1 MERIGRYEITGEL
14 GRGAMGVVY
23 RAQDPAIG
31 RTVAIKT
38 IRLGEITDPAEHQRL
53 RERLMR
59 EARSAGLLSHPS
71 IVTIYD
77 VGEEGDMAYIA
88 MEFVQGHT
96 LEQLVRKHGP
106 LAGQQLIQV
115 LRETAEALDYAHA
128 RGIIHRDVKP
138 ANIMIADSGA
148 VKITDFGVAKIASQ
162 NMTQADTILG
172 TPSFMSPEQIE
183 GKPIDGRSDQFA
195 LAVITYELLTGE
207 KPFAGDTLPGL
218 LYQIVKQEPTSPHLL
233 NASLREPVS
242 RVIAQ
247 AMDKNLEQRFLKC
260 TAFVRALESALND
273 STGWRPIP
281 QGAAATQETMIASG
295 SMSGAPAPSPLPP
308 PRRRPSEESTE
319 QVRRRWPAVLTVFGL
334 LALSG
339 AGYLYYLNRPYV
351 ATTQMEAGAEPPP
364 VAADPNADGKPSP
377 MLPPQDTPPPP
388 VTSTEPET
396 PVETPAPTPAEPKTA
411 SKAPPPRTTPPSEVP
426 PGTTILDIITVPGG
440 ATVSVDSGRS
450 SCVTPCPQSLENG
463 RHTLAFTLPGYRPT
477 VRIVNLPQE
486 TTVNVS
492 LLRSEGTLMI
502 RSNPPGASILVDDK
516 VRTER
521 TPTTLTL
528 PAGHHK
534 ITLRRNGSP
543 DYSETIEIKD
553 QVITNINVNW

>member
-1 MERIGRYEITGEL
+1 MERIGRYQITGEL

-38 IRLGEITDPAEHQRL
+38 IRLGDITDSGEHQRL

-77 VGEEGDMAYIA
+77 VGEQDDMAYIA
-88 MEFVQGHT
+88 MEFVQGHS
-96 LEQLVRKHGP
+96 LEQLMRRHGP
-106 LAGQQLIQV
+106 LAGPQIVQI
-115 LRETAEALDYAHA
+115 LRDTAEALDYAHA
-128 RGIIHRDVKP
+128 RGIVHRDVKP
-138 ANIMIADSGA
+138 ANIMIAESGA

-183 GKPIDGRSDQFA
+183 GRPVDGRSDQFA

-207 KPFAGDTLPGL
+207 KPFVGDTLPGL
-218 LYQIVKQEPTSPHLL
+218 LYQIVRQEPTSPHLL

-242 RVIAQ
+242 RVLAQ

-281 QGAAATQETMIASG
+281 QGAAATQETMIASS
-295 SMSGAPAPSPLPP
+295 SMSGTPQPPVLPP
-308 PRRRPSEESTE
+308 PRRRPHDEST
-319 QVRRRWPAVLTVFGL
+319 QHTQRRRWPAVLAVAGVLAAAGL
-334 LALSG
+334 
-339 AGYLYYLNRPYV
+339 GYLYYLERPYI
-351 ATTQMEAGAEPPP
+351 APTRAEPDSAPAPP
-364 VAADPNADGKPSP
+364 ASDPNAAEKPSP
-377 MLPPQDTPPPP
+377 LPSPGAPT
-388 VTSTEPET
+388 
-396 PVETPAPTPAEPKTA
+396 ETPAPAESTPPPESPKSDPAETKTEA
-411 SKAPPPRTTPPSEVP
+411 KALPPRTTPPAETT
-426 PGTTILDIITVPGG
+426 PGSTILDIITFPPG
-440 ATVSVDSGRS
+440 ATVTVDAGKT
-450 SCVTPCPQSLENG
+450 SCVTPCPKSLENG
-463 RHTLAFTLPGYRPT
+463 RHTLAFSLNGYRPT

-486 TTVNVS
+486 STVNVS
-492 LLRSEGTLMI
+492 LLRAEGTLMI
-502 RSNPPGASILVDDK
+502 RSTPPGAVIFVDDK
-516 VRTER
+516 PRAEK
-521 TPTTLTL
+521 TPALFTL
-528 PAGHHK
+528 PAGKHK
-534 ITLRRNGSP
+534 ITLRREGSS